1 MTGTIWRIVI
11 TGTGTGGTA
20 FLSGTGEYYFQV
32 SWIDFGWYT
41 DGLGTCQY
49 LQEGPVNTQD
59 SDQNLVDA
67 DDGWA
72 TSPMWVIVSVI
83 IRTMQ
88 ERVPHQRVDPSRLDT
103 TSSLQTDGSKPQN
116 AGQEWI
122 LRQNDPLVDYLKDA
136 FITNEWADHLLEAL
150 QGQYPCH
157 MINQQPHSDIHAQR
171 EVMIEYRRISMA
183 QGSSGIKWFQG
194 WTSHQV
200 TLGG

>member
-1 MTGTIWRIVI
+1 MVI

-20 FLSGTGEYYFQV
+20 FLSGTGDYYFQV

-41 DGLGTCQY
+41 DGLGTYQY
-49 LQEGPVNTQD
+49 LQEGPVKAQD

-72 TSPMWVIVSVI
+72 TSPMNGYPVNGLICPVST
-83 IRTMQ
+83 R
-88 ERVPHQRVDPSRLDT
+88 HQASRRMGQNLSISSVDPSKRQMVASSNPASKMLEVRSGYSGRMTPSWT
-103 TSSLQTDGSKPQN
+103 TSRMHLG
-116 AGQEWI
+116 WI
-122 LRQNDPLVDYLKDA
+122 L
-136 FITNEWADHLLEAL
+136 
-150 QGQYPCH
+150 
-157 MINQQPHSDIHAQR
+157 INQQPHSDIHAQH
-171 EVMIEYRRISMA
+171 EVMIEYRRISTA